1 MEDNSVKELPFE
13 IFKFKPEN
21 GKMINVPC
29 ELFAGCREGDVVNIT
44 PDAQETQKRTE
55 EIRSE
60 LKKLFDN

>member
-1 MEDNSVKELPFE
+1 MMKVIIDRIEDGIATVEL
-13 IFKFKPEN
+13 EN

-44 PDAQETQKRTE
+44 PDSQETQKRAE

-60 LKKLFDN
+60 LKNLFDN